1 MIVASATGQVCASCS
16 AHNRSPGSQQN
27 IADIPIGISRK
38 ANPHHGT
45 GLGCALTDLL
55 GDGAFGS
62 EVMLMA
68 QVRLRSAIEAR

>member
-1 MIVASATGQVCASCS
+1 VTWLLMIVASATGQVCASCS

-45 GLGCALTDLL
+45 
-55 GDGAFGS
+55 AFGS